1 MAKLRHSQHFWHVWP
16 YSHIGTA
23 PLQLPNYLP
32 SHISS
37 HFSNPCL
44 GHRENLIL
52 SICRWEIWE
61 SEKLYDIGMITWVIE
76 FWVINYKLCH
86 LGKVPDGSINYHL
99 STIIRMILKFGNSPV
114 MCRIASAHPPLPQR
128 WWSPNSIPLWTW
140 SYFKI
145 GPLWMTKL
153 EWSHQG
159 RPQSILRMCRNE
171 KDKFRHRD
179 RRAQRED
186 NVKTHENAT
195 YKPSNVWVYS
205 S

>member
-1 MAKLRHSQHFWHVWP
+1 MCDLTVTSAQHLCSFPTTFLHTYHPISLILVWDTGKTWFFP
-16 YSHIGTA
+16 FA
-23 PLQLPNYLP
+23 DEK
-32 SHISS
+32 
-37 HFSNPCL
+37 F
-44 GHRENLIL
+44 ENLKNYMTYKWSHEWL
-52 SICRWEIWE
+52 
-61 SEKLYDIGMITWVIE
+61 IE

-114 MCRIASAHPPLPQR
+114 MCQIASAHPPLPQR